1 LETTIH
7 KRSQVLRELEIF
19 VPEEEVKA
27 AIDRAFHDLRPRVN
41 LPGFRPGK
49 APIDVIKKL
58 HGDAVEGDA
67 LEKLAQEKFKLAAEE
82 HKLEPVGTPVMTD
95 LHRHQGEGAHFR
107 INYEVKPEISLTDYE
122 GIEVERPILTVNEKD
137 VDERVHYLRFNYAT
151 RSDTDRIEDLET
163 IASLT
168 FREVEPD
175 ETGAQPP
182 SQSTDVYL
190 YDPQVV
196 EKLRNELIGRNVGD
210 TITLDLPKQLP
221 DGTSREIPVEI
232 TVGKLVKIELPET
245 DEEFCK
251 KVSRDQAKTIE
262 EVRALVRTE
271 LEVAAKRNSQE
282 ALESN
287 MVKALLDRHNFEVP
301 RSITYSLI
309 DAMIQEQ
316 RAQNKR
322 NGYAEDYGIDVEEW
336 RQKYWQQSEVR
347 GKWLLL
353 RDKII
358 AAEQVEATEDD
369 IAKLAERDAEAY
381 GVKKEN
387 LLQYYLKNAEI
398 AERVKSEKLVDRLK
412 EKFVIKDVEV
422 KD

>member
-1 LETTIH
+1 M
-7 KRSQVLRELEIF
+7 LRELEIF
-19 VPEEEVKA
+19 VPEEEVKQ
-27 AIDRAFHDLRPRVN
+27 AIDRAFHELRPRVN

-49 APIDVIKKL
+49 APIDVIRKL
-58 HGDAVEGDA
+58 HGEAVEGDA
-67 LEKLAQEKFKLAAEE
+67 LEKLAQEKFRIAAEE

-95 LHRHQGEGAHFR
+95 LHRHHGEGAHFR
-107 INYEVKPEISLTDYE
+107 INYEVKPEITLADYE
-122 GIEVERPILTVNEKD
+122 GIEVERPVLTVNEKD
-137 VDERVHYLRFNYAT
+137 VDERIHYLRFNYAERT
-151 RSDTDRIEDLET
+151 DTDHIADVET
-163 IASLT
+163 IAALT
-168 FREVEPD
+168 FLEKEPD
-175 ETGAQPP
+175 ENGVMPP
-182 SQSTDVYL
+182 TQSTDVYL

-196 EKLRNELIGRNVGD
+196 EKLRNELIGRHVGD
-210 TITLDLPKQLP
+210 TVSLTLPKSLP
-221 DGTSREIPVEI
+221 DGTSKEVAVEV
-232 TVGKLVKIELPET
+232 TVGKLTKITLPET

-251 KVSRDQAKTIE
+251 KVSREQATTID

-271 LEVAAKRNSQE
+271 LEAAAKRNSQE
-282 ALESN
+282 AFESN
-287 MVKALLDRHNFEVP
+287 MVKSLLDRHDFEVP
-301 RSITYSLI
+301 RSITYGLI

-322 NGYAEDYGIDVEEW
+322 NGYPEDHGIDVDEW
-336 RQKYWQQSEVR
+336 RQRYWQQSEMR

-358 AAEQVEATEDD
+358 EAEQIEASEED
-369 IAKLAERDAEAY
+369 IEGLAARDAESY

-387 LLQYYLKNAEI
+387 LLQYYRKNAEI

>member
-19 VPEEEVKA
+19 VPEEEVTK
-27 AIDRAFHDLRPRVN
+27 AIDRAFQDLRPRVN

-49 APIDVIKKL
+49 APIDVIKKM
-58 HGDAVEGDA
+58 HGEAVEGDA

-95 LHRHQGEGAHFR
+95 LHRHKGEGAHFR
-107 INYEVKPEISLTDYE
+107 INYEVKPEITLAEYE

-137 VDERVHYLRFNYAT
+137 VDERIHYLRFNYAT
-151 RSDTDRIEDLET
+151 RSDTDHIADAET

-168 FREVEPD
+168 FREIEPD
-175 ETGAQPP
+175 ENGELPP
-182 SQSTDVYL
+182 PQSTDVYL
-190 YDPQVV
+190 HDPQVV
-196 EKLRNELIGRNVGD
+196 EKIRDDLMGRHVGE
-210 TITLDLPKQLP
+210 TVMMSLPKQMP
-221 DGTSREIPVEI
+221 DGTTQEMPVEI

-251 KVSRDQAKTIE
+251 KVSRDQATTIE

-271 LEVAAKRNSQE
+271 LEVAAKKNSQE
-282 ALESN
+282 AFESN

-322 NGYAEDYGIDVEEW
+322 NGYAEDYGINVDEW
-336 RQKYWQQSEVR
+336 REKYWQQSELR

-358 AAEQVEATEDD
+358 EAEEIDATDEDIENLAA
-369 IAKLAERDAEAY
+369 RDAEAY

-387 LLQYYLKNAEI
+387 LLQYYRKNAEI
-398 AERVKSEKLVDRLK
+398 TERVKSEKLVDRLK
-412 EKFVIKDVEV
+412 EKFAVKDVEI

>member
-1 LETTIH
+1 M
-7 KRSQVLRELEIF
+7 LRELEIF
-19 VPEEEVKA
+19 IPEDEVKQ
-27 AIDRAFHDLRPRVN
+27 AIDRAFADLRPRVN

-67 LEKLAQEKFKLAAEE
+67 LEKLAQEKFRIAAEE

-95 LHRHQGEGAHFR
+95 LHRHKGEGAHFR
-107 INYEVKPEISLTDYE
+107 INYEVKPEITLADYE
-122 GIEVERPILTVNEKD
+122 GLEIERPVLTVNEKD
-137 VDERVHYLRFNYAT
+137 VDERIHYLRFNYAT
-151 RSDTDRIEDLET
+151 RTDTDTIVDAET

-168 FREVEPD
+168 FRELAPD
-175 ETGAQPP
+175 EHGNEIPP
-182 SQSTDVYL
+182 PQSTDVYL

-196 EKLRNELIGRNVGD
+196 EPIRTGLIGKKVGD
-210 TITLDLPKQLP
+210 TITLTLPKTHG
-221 DGTSREIPVEI
+221 DHVHEVPVEI
-232 TVGKLVKIELPET
+232 TVGKLVKVELPET
-245 DEEFCK
+245 DEEFSK
-251 KVSRDQAKTIE
+251 KVSREQASTID

-271 LEVAAKRNSQE
+271 LEAAAKRNSQE
-282 ALESN
+282 AFESN
-287 MVKALLDRHNFEVP
+287 MVKALLDRHQFEVP

-316 RAQNKR
+316 RAENKR
-322 NGYAEDYGIDVEEW
+322 NGYPEEHGINVEEW
-336 RQKYWQQSEVR
+336 REKYWQQSEMR

-358 AAEQVEATEDD
+358 EAEQIDATDEDIEA
-369 IAKLAERDAEAY
+369 IAARDAEAY

-387 LLQYYLKNAEI
+387 LLQYYRKNTEI
-398 AERVKSEKLVDRLK
+398 LERVKSEKLVDRLK
-412 EKFVIKDVEV
+412 EKFVVKDIEV